1 MFRLTQSFISGFLI
15 CMASPLLFVSALSR
29 ASSCWKHLHRP
40 LQALLQL
47 HFINPRHAKEASV
60 NSLQNGKYLFSTF
73 SQPQLDGSGSVLC
86 FSKHLHH
93 FVAWKTARKIFC
105 FRAAEVGAIFSTDA
119 PFAKSILL
127 HVFTS
132 VALHV
137 AMYITTKYRSN
148 RAISSSYI
156 SLFCCTD
163 ASFTNTF
170 VTSEKDYYAS

>member
-47 HFINPRHAKEASV
+47 HLINLQHAKEASV

-93 FVAWKTARKIFC
+93 FVAWKTARKICC
-105 FRAAEVGAIFSTDA
+105 FRVAEVGGVFLLMLHLRKVFFYMCLHLLRYTLQCTSQQNIVVIGQYLLRIFHF
-119 PFAKSILL
+119 FAAQMQVLRTLL
-127 HVFTS
+127 
-132 VALHV
+132 
-137 AMYITTKYRSN
+137 
-148 RAISSSYI
+148 
-156 SLFCCTD
+156 
-163 ASFTNTF
+163 
-170 VTSEKDYYAS
+170 

>member
-1 MFRLTQSFISGFLI
+1 MVYFWFPNLYGITFTI
-15 CMASPLLFVSALSR
+15 SALSR

-47 HFINPRHAKEASV
+47 HFINQRHAKEASV
-60 NSLQNGKYLFSTF
+60 NSLQNDKYLFSTF
-73 SQPQLDGSGSVLC
+73 SQPQLDGSGSVFC

-132 VALHV
+132 VVLHF
-137 AMYITTKYRSN
+137 AMYTTTKYCCN
-148 RAISSSYI
+148 KAISSSYI
-156 SLFCCTD
+156 FHFFAAQMQVLRTLL
-163 ASFTNTF
+163 
-170 VTSEKDYYAS
+170 